1 HQGAE
6 IIINVTCATKVMA
19 IAAYEAARQKNCS
32 AIYVDTAHGRFLN
45 LTSPGEQAIPIRIGL
60 RDYLSFYGR
69 QPQKSFEFKN
79 LSVSK
84 DKAIEVANYLAN
96 AGVNAL
102 NTLIWMRKYS
112 PGKGRR
118 TIRAK
123 CKRPLESNQ
132 WEVLCQLNKLGLI
145 SNLQKISET
154 EISYL
159 IARDHDWKF
168 LDGTWLEV
176 YVWHQAEKCIDEEGG
191 PLFDEC
197 DFSIEILGKGG
208 AKKEIDVGCIYR
220 GQLIHCSCKSGQ
232 NPFKT
237 RYLDELR
244 AISSLIGGRFCT
256 RLFITNVPRP
266 SENSPGWK
274 DFQSFLQQAKDREIV
289 VVTGEE
295 LLNIGAI
302 LKREAKKPTFWRV

>member
-1 HQGAE
+1 MRQENGSKRVMVLLVGGRLTPNFIGVLGYKPDIIECIVSQDEQEKFEDIREVLSPLPNVKLSSPPYYVAAFDMQQTLEACKRIITVHQGAE
-6 IIINVTCATKVMA
+6 IIFNVTCATKVMA

-208 AKKEIDVGCIYR
+208 A
-220 GQLIHCSCKSGQ
+220 
-232 NPFKT
+232 N
-237 RYLDELR
+237 
-244 AISSLIGGRFCT
+244 
-256 RLFITNVPRP
+256 RP
-266 SENSPGWK
+266 PGK
-274 DFQSFLQQAKDREIV
+274 F
-289 VVTGEE
+289 
-295 LLNIGAI
+295 
-302 LKREAKKPTFWRV
+302 